1 MQEVRGVEVD
11 QGLPGVDGDDRA
23 QGKERAERDRGL
35 AALLGALAR
44 RSRARRENAGE
55 QRDQDRGRDGAAEE
69 QAHHAGELDVA
80 HAHAA
85 GVGQRGEQQKAAGG
99 GPRDQALGLAGGV
112 ERGAEDERE
121 DRAEQRSD
129 GWG

>member
-1 MQEVRGVEVD
+1 M
-11 QGLPGVDGDDRA
+11 RA
-23 QGKERAERDRGL
+23 ITTAPTSTPESSAIRIA
-35 AALLGALAR
+35 GATAR
-44 RSRARRENAGE
+44 
-55 QRDQDRGRDGAAEE
+55 AEE

-85 GVGQRGEQQKAAGG
+85 RVGERREQQEAAGG
-99 GPRDQALGLAGGV
+99 GARDQAFGLAGGV

-121 DRAEQRSD
+121 HRAEQRSS